1 MKSLLAVPV
10 LIAALLMSNF
20 SLAALAIRD
29 LDGDW
34 SNGHE
39 GVYDDVLNITW
50 LADANTVLAF
60 YGADYLLMVSNSGI
74 SPPYLLDGRGTY
86 GRSRVASSMN
96 DYNEGNGYLGINS
109 WRLPHAAPVGGSEE
123 YLEGE
128 LSYNYH
134 MNLGGVDCF
143 GDIAGCTNQTGLDN
157 QSLFVN
163 LSFDHWTDSGEFFQE
178 GLGLPCPCAIVQV
191 GASQRTIPS
200 VQTYYKYW
208 AVADGDFGTSAVP
221 IPATAWLFGSA
232 LVGLLVARRR

>member
-1 MKSLLAVPV
+1 MNTLLLRLVACLLLSVSLNSFG
-10 LIAALLMSNF
+10 ALS
-20 SLAALAIRD
+20 IRD

-50 LADANTVLAF
+50 MADANAVSAF
-60 YGADYLLMVSNSGI
+60 FSADDLLQRTQSGDFTYLLGGDARHAGGSGLI
-74 SPPYLLDGRGTY
+74 Y
-86 GRSRVASSMN
+86 G
-96 DYNEGNGYLGINS
+96 YNGGSGYLGINS

-163 LSFDHWTDSGEFFQE
+163 LSFFHWTDSGEFFQE
-178 GLGLPCPCAIVQV
+178 GLFCPCAIVQV
-191 GASQRTIPS
+191 GSSQTPRLSPEQS
-200 VQTYYKYW
+200 YKYW
-208 AVADGDFGTSAVP
+208 VVADGDFGTSAVP

-232 LVGLLVARRR
+232 LAGLLVVERKR

>member
-10 LIAALLMSNF
+10 LITALLISNF

-50 LADANTVLAF
+50 LADAVMTSSSG
-60 YGADYLLMVSNSGI
+60 YGADFLLGI
-74 SPPYLLDGRGTY
+74 PDGSRDYTGRISHGTAH
-86 GRSRVASSMN
+86 GQISSMN
-96 DYNEGNGYLGINS
+96 SHDAGDGYLGVNN

-143 GDIAGCTNQTGLDN
+143 GDKAGCTNQTGLDN

-178 GLGLPCPCAIVQV
+178 DLGFFCPCAIVQV

-200 VQTYYKYW
+200 VQTFYHTW
-208 AVADGDFGTSAVP
+208 PVADGDFGTSAVP

-232 LVGLLVARRR
+232 LVGLLVARRW